1 MAEGDLQRLCV
12 RLIIKKPKELMGDV
26 GNSYCVQ
33 LFAIVYDSFRQ
44 EMNQMP
50 ETIFNSNDL

>member
-1 MAEGDLQRLCV
+1 
-12 RLIIKKPKELMGDV
+12 MGDV
-26 GNSYCVQ
+26 GNSYYVQ